1 MYIFATASIQ
11 RRVSSATDGDGGG
24 CPSFLTPILNT
35 YKTGLRVS
43 EVIRKTIHERC
54 SEWPGFLTGEVEVGD
69 VHLKVGQ
76 QGRTLA
82 GGDESEGNS
91 F

>member
-1 MYIFATASIQ
+1 MSE
-11 RRVSSATDGDGGG
+11 
-24 CPSFLTPILNT
+24 LLNT

-43 EVIRKTIHERC
+43 EVIRKTIYERR
-54 SEWPGFLTGEVEVGD
+54 SEWPGSLAVEVEVGD
-69 VHLKVGQ
+69 VHLKGGQ
-76 QGRTLA
+76 QGRTLV